1 MRYFCRMTHLYLKA
15 LHLVAVIAWFS
26 GLFYLGRMFV
36 FHREAMDKPE
46 PDRSILISQFV
57 TMEKGVYKLIIN
69 PAMMVM
75 WTLGI
80 AMIFNSPYLLGEGWL
95 HGKLGIVF
103 GLTLC
108 QLYMKR
114 VMVRMENGEL
124 VMNSRQ
130 FRLFNEVP
138 TLALISV
145 PMMAFLKNS
154 LNPFIVF
161 GIVAALAVLIFWG
174 VKKRM
179 EHTRDK

>member
-1 MRYFCRMTHLYLKA
+1 MLHLYLKA
-15 LHLVAVIAWFS
+15 LHLMAVIAWFS

-46 PDRSILISQFV
+46 PDRGILVAQFV
-57 TMEKGVYKLIIN
+57 TIEKGVYKLIIN
-69 PAMMVM
+69 PAMMVL

-80 AMIFNSPYLLGEGWL
+80 AMLVNSPAFLKQGWM
-95 HGKLGIVF
+95 HGKLTIVI
-103 GLTLC
+103 GLTLV
-108 QLYMKR
+108 QLYMKGIMR
-114 VMVRMENGEL
+114 RMENGEP

-145 PMMAFLKNS
+145 PLLAVLKNN

-179 EHTRDK
+179 KDTF